1 MAWVSQTLASA
12 FSKDAIEL
20 TVQDATGLPPVG
32 VSGLQNWKARIDG
45 EWMLIDGQPAP
56 KVVRVK
62 RRGDNGTTAVAHD
75 ALSSIVFS
83 GSPLDQ
89 VALAPGQSTFPTQ
102 QAPTTRTIG
111 GDLALTAE
119 AVAAIGQNTAFLLHK
134 LTPAAITLA
143 KPTFAQNGLALTFT
157 SAAAVAHVITSAGGG
172 YGTGATGS
180 PASTATFGAFVGA
193 SFTVVAAGGI
203 WNVMSNNGITFS

>member
-1 MAWVSQTLASA
+1 MAWTSQTLASA

-89 VALAPGQSTFPTQ
+89 VALAPGQRRRSSERRCGPSKRISTTS
-102 QAPTTRTIG
+102 RG
-111 GDLALTAE
+111 SRGR
-119 AVAAIGQNTAFLLHK
+119 
-134 LTPAAITLA
+134 PAR
-143 KPTFAQNGLALTFT
+143 
-157 SAAAVAHVITSAGGG
+157 
-172 YGTGATGS
+172 
-180 PASTATFGAFVGA
+180 ASG
-193 SFTVVAAGGI
+193 
-203 WNVMSNNGITFS
+203 